1 MNIAAEKQLVES
13 MPDLVMSLSRDGTI
27 VSHGGGRSVRH
38 LSPPAASSGKSLESV
53 WPKAAA
59 QAVQLLIRKAI
70 AARAPLESTFTD
82 QGYDFRAR
90 VTPEGPD
97 RALCVV
103 RPESAP
109 DLLDNSPSA
118 SGTYPRPYPE
128 RRDFLRLFQ
137 EVVDKQTLSEQP
149 VALIAINL
157 SGVHEIAKID
167 GRTAETVVS
176 AVLMRLSQEC
186 QCVQSCLCA
195 GQLSESL
202 LMFALG
208 TLDRQRIEA
217 FCGELFE
224 SIAAPIYV
232 GSEQYELSGTAGVAL
247 LGRDANSGK
256 ELLNCARMAAGEALR
271 STAVRARF
279 FSDTMKLNTRSRLD
293 VSGELRAAI
302 AASAIQPSCRGR
314 HNLASGKLVAM
325 VAYPMWIQP
334 LRGEVPP
341 LEFLNVAEVTGQ
353 ALALSR
359 ALLRSLRGELTR
371 LAPDVN
377 ASVTFSFG
385 PLRQHLLHAD
395 FLADLKAFLEPCPIA
410 AARIEVRIAAS
421 VFVLLP
427 PSLCAGIKA
436 LGAQIMIEEF
446 GRGSGSLD
454 LMAKAPLSGLQLD
467 RASVNS
473 ICTDVISRR
482 VCEAGIVSAKALRIL
497 PVAVGV
503 DTEAQRQVLLELG
516 CEVGSGDL
524 FGDTVSV
531 ASKVTTQKTRNRRS
545 GDAIR

>member
-1 MNIAAEKQLVES
+1 MNIAAEKQLIEG

-38 LSPPAASSGKSLESV
+38 LTPPPASSGKSLESV

-70 AARAPLESTFTD
+70 AARGPLESTFTD
-82 QGYDFRAR
+82 QGHDFRAR

-103 RPESAP
+103 RRESAP
-109 DLLDNSPSA
+109 DLLDNSLSA

-128 RRDFLRLFQ
+128 RRGFLLLFQ

-176 AVLMRLSQEC
+176 AVLMRLSQDC
-186 QCVQSCLCA
+186 QSVQSCLCA

-208 TLDRQRIEA
+208 TLDRQLIEG

-224 SIAAPIYV
+224 SIGAPIYV
-232 GSEQYELSGTAGVAL
+232 GSEQYALSGTAGVAL
-247 LGRDANSGK
+247 LGRDASSSK

-271 STAVRARF
+271 SAAVRPRF
-279 FSDTMKLNTRSRLD
+279 FSDTMKLNTRARLD
-293 VSGELRAAI
+293 VSAELRDAI
-302 AASAIQPSCRGR
+302 ATSDIQVRCRGR
-314 HNLASGKLVAM
+314 HNLASGKLVAL
-325 VAYPMWIQP
+325 VAYARWIHP

-341 LEFLNVAEVTGQ
+341 AEFLNVAEVTGQ

-359 ALLRSLRGELTR
+359 ELLRSVRGELTR
-371 LAPDVN
+371 LAPDVK
-377 ASVTFSFG
+377 ASVTFSYG

-410 AARIEVRIAAS
+410 AAQLEVRIAES
-421 VFVLLP
+421 VFVSLP

-436 LGAQIMIEEF
+436 LGAQIMIDEV
-446 GRGSGSLD
+446 GRGAGSLE
-454 LMAKAPLSGLQLD
+454 LMAKAPLSGMQLD
-467 RASVNS
+467 RASVNF
-473 ICTDVISRR
+473 ICTDVIARR
-482 VCEAGIVSAKALRIL
+482 VCEAGIVSAKALRIV
-497 PVAVGV
+497 PVATGV
-503 DTEAQRQVLLELG
+503 DTEAQRLLLLELG

-524 FGDTVSV
+524 FGDAVSV
-531 ASKVTTQKTRNRRS
+531 PSTVIVRKMRNRRS